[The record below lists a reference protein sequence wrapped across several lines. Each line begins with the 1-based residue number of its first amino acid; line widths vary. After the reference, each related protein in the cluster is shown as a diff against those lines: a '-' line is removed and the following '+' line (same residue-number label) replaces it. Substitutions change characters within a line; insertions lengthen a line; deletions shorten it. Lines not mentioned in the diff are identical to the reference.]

1 MEGGWRWYATSATC
15 IRTSEKFQKNHKCSN
30 KNIKKHLPVVIGQPF
45 KNQRTPANPWRHLW
59 GRMQVCCIYQGQAC
73 ILVNFREKNR
83 HKDGQNMKV
92 KEESICV
99 SFFGA
104 RILSHS
110 QFCLSTQRTSTNCD
124 SNQESR
130 TGKQQLWNFQVP
142 SIQSLYMYFVIIY

>member
-30 KNIKKHLPVVIGQPF
+30 KKNIKKKTPSSGHRSTFQEPKNTSEFLTTPLRQNAGLLHLPRPGLHP
-45 KNQRTPANPWRHLW
+45 
-59 GRMQVCCIYQGQAC
+59 G
-73 ILVNFREKNR
+73 
-83 HKDGQNMKV
+83 GQNMKV
-92 KEESICV
+92 KEELKKVSSFFV

-124 SNQESR
+124 SNHESR

-142 SIQSLYMYFVIIY
+142 SIQSLYNMYFVIIY